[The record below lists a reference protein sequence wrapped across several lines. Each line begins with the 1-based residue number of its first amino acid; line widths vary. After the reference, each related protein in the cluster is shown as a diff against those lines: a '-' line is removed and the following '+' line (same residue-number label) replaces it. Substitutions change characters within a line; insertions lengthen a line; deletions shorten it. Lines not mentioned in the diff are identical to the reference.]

1 MTTTR
6 DSITGSD
13 QPAAQAG
20 PAGQAVGVEPY
31 PRRWIALAVVLTASF
46 MQLLDASVTNVA
58 IPVIQR
64 DLRATNAQIQLIV
77 AAYLLAYAVLLITG
91 GRLGDIFGRRRLFI
105 SGMIGFTIASLL
117 CSAAQTAAQLDLARA
132 VQGATAAFMLPQVLA
147 VIQVAF
153 PAGSPG
159 RAKAFAAYG
168 LMLGLPSLLGP
179 FVGGG
184 LVQSDLF
191 GLGWRMIF
199 LVNVPIGLVALA
211 GAARYLPE
219 SRAGRKRMDLVG
231 VALVSLAL
239 LLFVWPLVQG
249 RQAGWPAWAWLALAS
264 AVPAFAAFWWWE
276 HRLTGRRLAPL
287 VPVTL
292 FRNRSF
298 TIGLLAAMTTFAA
311 FTPLILVFTLYLQE
325 GIGYGPLAAGAA
337 TVPFALASVITAT
350 ASAGLA
356 ERMGRTM
363 LTVGAA
369 VLCAGTLGL
378 VLSVRA
384 AEVPLASGWQVAPAL
399 FVAGLGLGFIVG
411 PLTNVILAGVPTGD
425 AGAASG
431 VLNTVNIVAG
441 AVGVALLGVV
451 FFGRLSARLPVAAG
465 ASGGAA
471 ETAGTARADAFTDAF
486 VVSGLVT
493 AAAFAMVL
501 LLTLALPGRP
511 PSSAN

>member
-6 DSITGSD
+6 DNITGTD
-13 QPAAQAG
+13 LPA
-20 PAGQAVGVEPY
+20 PPY
-31 PRRWIALAVVLTASF
+31 PRRWLAVAVVLAASF

-64 DLRATNAQIQLIV
+64 DLRATDAQIQLIV

-105 SGMIGFTIASLL
+105 GGMTGFTIASLL

-132 VQGATAAFMLPQVLA
+132 VQGAAAAFMLPQVLA

-153 PAGSPG
+153 PPGAPG
-159 RAKAFAAYG
+159 RPKAFAAYG
-168 LMLGLPSLLGP
+168 LMLGVPGLLGP

-191 GLGWRMIF
+191 GLGWRLIF

-211 GAARYLPE
+211 GAARYLPR
-219 SRAGRKRMDLVG
+219 STGATTVGRRMDLTGVG
-231 VALVSLAL
+231 LVSFAL

-249 RQAGWPAWAWLALAS
+249 RQAGWPAWAWLALAC

-276 HRLTGRRLAPL
+276 RRLTERRLAPL

-298 TIGLLAAMTTFAA
+298 TIGMLAAMTTFAG

-325 GIGYGPLAAGAA
+325 GLGYGPLAAGAA
-337 TVPFALASVITAT
+337 TVPFALASVITAS
-350 ASAGLA
+350 ASAALVP
-356 ERMGRTM
+356 RMGRTI
-363 LTVGAA
+363 LTVGAV
-369 VLCAGTLGL
+369 VLCVGTLGF
-378 VLSVRA
+378 VLSVRVA
-384 AEVPLASGWQVAPAL
+384 QVPLTSGWQVAPAL

-411 PLTNVILAGVPTGD
+411 PLTNVILAGVPAGD

-451 FFGRLSARLPVAAG
+451 FYGRLSARLPAAG
-465 ASGGAA
+465 PAH
-471 ETAGTARADAFTDAF
+471 AFTDAF
-486 VVSGLVT
+486 VVSGLFT
-493 AAAFAMVL
+493 AGAFAVVA
-501 LLTLALPGRP
+501 LLTLALPSRTTADRP
-511 PSSAN
+511 E